1 MKGTGKMKNGL
12 SSIGRSLSSGGGP
25 RIFLLFMLLFSLL
38 LALIILRPFA
48 QPIILAIVLASLC
61 HPIQVRLVR
70 VFRGREIPAA
80 LVVVFLVT
88 FLIIIP
94 ITLFLAALFTQGVD
108 SVNRVDTWIR
118 EGNIQEILDS
128 PRFANLIIWFEENFS
143 FIDLEQINIQGNLMQ
158 LSKSTGQV
166 LLSRGAGLLGN
177 ITGAVAKFF
186 IMIFITF
193 FLVKD
198 GERMLARVKYLSPLQ
213 DSQEEQIFSRIKTVA
228 RSVLFGSFFTALLQ
242 GFVGGIGLAIVGI
255 PALFWGAVMGIAS
268 LIPIVGT
275 SLIWIPAI
283 IYLVILGKWVSA
295 IFLALWCILFV
306 GSIDNFI
313 RPYLMK
319 GQAQMSP
326 FFIFLAIIGGV
337 RVFGLIGVLYGP
349 LIISFATIMLYI
361 YSVEFEQML
370 NHHKPET
377 AEVAVE

>member
-1 MKGTGKMKNGL
+1 
-12 SSIGRSLSSGGGP
+12 
-25 RIFLLFMLLFSLL
+25 MLLFSLL

-158 LSKSTGQV
+158 LSKSTGQI

-177 ITGAVAKFF
+177 ITGVVAKFF
-186 IMIFITF
+186 IMIFVTF

-228 RSVLFGSFFTALLQ
+228 RSVLVGSFLTALLQ
-242 GFVGGIGLAIVGI
+242 GFIGGVGLAIVGI

>member
-1 MKGTGKMKNGL
+1 MKNGF
-12 SSIGRSLSSGGGP
+12 SSIGRSLSSGGGQ
-25 RIFLLFMLLFSLL
+25 RVFLLFMLLFSLL

-70 VFRGREIPAA
+70 AFRGREIPAA
-80 LVVVFLVT
+80 LVVVFLIT

-158 LSKSTGQV
+158 LSKSTGQI

-228 RSVLFGSFFTALLQ
+228 RSVLVGSFLTALLQ
-242 GFVGGIGLAIVGI
+242 GFIGGVGLAIVGI
-255 PALFWGAVMGIAS
+255 PALFWGAVMGMAS

>member
-1 MKGTGKMKNGL
+1 MKNGL
-12 SSIGRSLSSGGGP
+12 NSIGRSLSSGGGP

-80 LVVVFLVT
+80 LVVVFLIT

-128 PRFANLIIWFEENFS
+128 PRFANLVVWFEKNFS
-143 FIDLEQINIQGNLMQ
+143 FIDLEQIDIQGNLMQ
-158 LSKSTGQV
+158 LSKSTGQI

-177 ITGAVAKFF
+177 ITGAVARFF
-186 IMIFITF
+186 IMIFVTF

-255 PALFWGAVMGIAS
+255 PALFWGAVMGMAS

-275 SLIWIPAI
+275 SLIWIPSI

-295 IFLALWCILFV
+295 VFLGLWCILFV

-377 AEVAVE
+377 VEVEVEQSQI